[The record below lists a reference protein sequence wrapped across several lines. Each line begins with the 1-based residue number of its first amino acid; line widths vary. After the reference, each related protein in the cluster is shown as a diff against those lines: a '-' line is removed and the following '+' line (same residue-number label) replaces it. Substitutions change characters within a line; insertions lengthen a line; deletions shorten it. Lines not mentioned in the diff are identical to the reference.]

1 MFQLWLQLFTD
12 GNLSRHAAAVYE
24 SKKPF
29 KCIICDY
36 NCSQKGNLATHFAL
50 VHEEKKSFKCST
62 CGYNCSKKAQST
74 RHIAAAHEKNVAV
87 LFVIRVFQKEEAWQ
101 HTFHQFIMAT
111 NHSSVPIVI
120 KAVHWSTTCLGNLK
134 QFMKAKTINMF
145 HLWLQDFNKTVFD
158 YTYCI
163 HLWGQ
168 ETIPVYCLW
177 FQMFSKR

>member
-1 MFQLWLQLFTD
+1 M
-12 GNLSRHAAAVYE
+12 SRHAAAVYE

-87 LFVIRVFQKEEAWQ
+87 LFVIRVFQKEEA
-101 HTFHQFIMAT
+101 
-111 NHSSVPIVI
+111 
-120 KAVHWSTTCLGNLK
+120 
-134 QFMKAKTINMF
+134 
-145 HLWLQDFNKTVFD
+145 
-158 YTYCI
+158 
-163 HLWGQ
+163 
-168 ETIPVYCLW
+168 
-177 FQMFSKR
+177 